1 MKISPLL
8 QAIVSCCFLLIVFPN
23 QATTFSNLKD
33 DVLLKEHIEQDND
46 LFIAVDSRVE
56 QFFDVL
62 SDKLNKPFILS
73 SAVKKKRISGRFD
86 VSSPK
91 TAFDTFVRRMAF
103 IYFNDG
109 NVIYI
114 YDGSEMKQQMLNLK
128 KIDFKRVKEYLHAI
142 RLYDPR
148 YPLRGGSNN
157 KTFYVSGPPI
167 YVKLVQAAAEY
178 LDQEAQQLK
187 QDIIEEKRFGNDYVH
202 IFALKN
208 TFVNDRSYAIRGEK
222 LVLPGISSVLQQ
234 LFQSNTQTASQ
245 TDKKTANIDEQYEP
259 EPSFVTR
266 VGKESIELVPL
277 PGSNSLLAKGSIQGI
292 QLINEMIQR
301 LDQPKRQV
309 ELSLWIIDIAKHEAD
324 RLGIDWQSSY
334 HSKDG
339 NFLLNTSDISAA
351 AGIHFLAKIRA
362 MSMEG
367 SAHMVSRPI
376 ILTQENTP
384 AIFDNSTTFYA
395 QVRGERIATLESAT
409 FGTMISVVPRL
420 SPTGDEIEM
429 VINLEDGAEKK
440 TNSGETEK
448 IDALPVINRTNI
460 STVARVAQG
469 DSLLIGGYTRE
480 DIDSSESKIPLL
492 GDIPWIGGL
501 FRFSSTTNKKMVRIF
516 MLQPRLVKGKN
527 LLNDS
532 LGKNP
537 FKPVDAQTQAAI
549 DLLYTYINDENR

>member
-1 MKISPLL
+1 MKISPLFK
-8 QAIVSCCFLLIVFPN
+8 AILSCCFLLIVFPN
-23 QATTFSNLKD
+23 QATTFSNLKE
-33 DVLLKEHIEQDND
+33 DVLVKDHIEQDND

-91 TAFDTFVRRMAF
+91 TAFDTFIRRMAF

-109 NVIYI
+109 NVIYV

-142 RLYDPR
+142 GLYDPR

-157 KTFYVSGPPI
+157 KTFYVSEPPI

-178 LDQEAQQLK
+178 LDQEARQLK

-208 TFVNDRSYAIRGEK
+208 TFVTDRSYSIRGEK
-222 LVLPGISSVLQQ
+222 LVLPGISTVLQQ
-234 LFQSNTQTASQ
+234 LFQSNKQRASQ
-245 TDKKTANIDEQYEP
+245 TDTKIANIDEQYQP

-266 VGKESIELVPL
+266 VGKESIELMPL
-277 PGSNSLLAKGSIQGI
+277 PGSSSLLAKGSIQGI

-301 LDQPKRQV
+301 LDQPKRQI

-324 RLGIDWQSSY
+324 LLGIDWQSSY
-334 HSKDG
+334 HTKHG

-351 AGIHFLAKIRA
+351 AGVHFLAKIRA
-362 MSMEG
+362 MSLEG
-367 SAHMVSRPI
+367 NAQMVSRTI

-384 AIFDNSTTFYA
+384 AIFDNSTTFYT
-395 QVRGERIATLESAT
+395 QVRGERTATLESAT
-409 FGTMISVVPRL
+409 FGTMISVLPRL
-420 SPTGDEIEM
+420 SPAGNEIEM

-440 TNSGETEK
+440 PT
-448 IDALPVINRTNI
+448 
-460 STVARVAQG
+460 TVKQ
-469 DSLLIGGYTRE
+469 
-480 DIDSSESKIPLL
+480 
-492 GDIPWIGGL
+492 
-501 FRFSSTTNKKMVRIF
+501 KKSMRC
-516 MLQPRLVKGKN
+516 Q
-527 LLNDS
+527 
-532 LGKNP
+532 
-537 FKPVDAQTQAAI
+537 
-549 DLLYTYINDENR
+549 